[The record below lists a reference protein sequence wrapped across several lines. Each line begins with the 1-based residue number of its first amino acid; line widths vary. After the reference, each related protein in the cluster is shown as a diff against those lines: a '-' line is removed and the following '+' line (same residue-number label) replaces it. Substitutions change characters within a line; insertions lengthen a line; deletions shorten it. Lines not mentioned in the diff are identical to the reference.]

1 MNLELR
7 SIHASFAFMSY
18 SPIPDV
24 QLDWRKKMS
33 RFARSSI
40 SGLSLILILGFQQII
55 MAQSTPP
62 HVPIEWQTLA
72 EKTDYRETPR
82 YDETIS
88 YSRKL
93 ASASPLLRFKS
104 FGFSGEGRELPL
116 LVAASGNTF
125 TPAAARKAG
134 KAVILIQACIHA
146 GESDGKDAG
155 LALLRDIAIT
165 KSRAQLLDR
174 TVILFI
180 PIYNTDGHER
190 FGPFNRLNQNGP
202 AKMGW
207 RVTSA
212 NLNLNRDYMKAD
224 APETRAWLKLWTEW
238 NPDLLIDCHVTDGAD
253 FQYNITY
260 IYEHQEHA
268 PKPILEWMREAFDG
282 RIFPATE
289 STGNLLAQYMT
300 FRDNR
305 DLAKGI
311 DGFVMPPRFSTGY
324 TTIRNRPG
332 LTIET
337 HMLKDYRTRVR
348 GTYDLLRFTLEELN
362 RNTEKLL
369 RAVRVADEQTVKAGQ
384 SYDAASRYPLQIQ
397 ITDKPRTF
405 RFKGVESKTE
415 ESEVSGTSRVIFGAK
430 PLEVSIPFYDEGRVK
445 AAVAPPL
452 YYIVPP
458 QWKDVI
464 GVMAAH
470 GLKLQRLLEPATLE
484 VESYRF
490 SNVKFAAGP
499 FEGRIVP
506 GEMTRENVRERRT
519 FPAGSVLV
527 RVAQPAGNVAIH
539 LLEPDGPDS
548 FLAWGF
554 FNAIFEQKE
563 YGEDYIL
570 EKLAREML
578 AKDEKLKREFERKLS
593 SDPKFASNPSARLN
607 FFYERS
613 PYWDKQMNLY
623 PVGRITAPLN
633 IKVADYK

>member
-1 MNLELR
+1 ML
-7 SIHASFAFMSY
+7 
-18 SPIPDV
+18 
-24 QLDWRKKMS
+24 
-33 RFARSSI
+33 RFAV
-40 SGLSLILILGFQQII
+40 SLIRLFCLLTLLGFQQII

-62 HVPIEWQTLA
+62 PIPPEWQTHA

-88 YSRKL
+88 YSRRL
-93 ASASPLLRFKS
+93 ASASPLIRFQS
-104 FGFSGEGRELPL
+104 FGSSGEGRDLPL
-116 LVAASGNTF
+116 LIAASNNTF
-125 TPAAARKAG
+125 TPQAARKAG
-134 KAVILIQACIHA
+134 KAVIMIQACIHS

-165 KSRAQLLDR
+165 KTRPDLLDHV
-174 TVILFI
+174 VILFI

-190 FGPFNRLNQNGP
+190 FGPFNRINQNGP
-202 AKMGW
+202 AEMGW
-207 RVTSA
+207 RATTA

-260 IYEHQEHA
+260 IYEHHEHA
-268 PKPILEWMREAFDG
+268 SAPVLSWMRDAFDQ

-332 LTIET
+332 ITIET
-337 HMLKDYRTRVR
+337 HMLKDYRNRVR
-348 GTYDLLRFTLEELN
+348 GTYDLLRFTLEEVN
-362 RNTEKLL
+362 RSPEKLL
-369 RAVRVADEQTVKAGQ
+369 RAVREADEQTIRAGQ
-384 SYDAASRYPLQIQ
+384 QYDAARRYPLQIQ
-397 ITDKPRTF
+397 LTDKARTVQ
-405 RFKGVESKTE
+405 FKGVESRTE
-415 ESEVSGTSRVIFGAK
+415 QSEVSGATRVVFGTK
-430 PLEVSIPFYDEGRVK
+430 PVEVSIPFYDESRV
-445 AAVAPPL
+445 AASVAPPL

-458 QWKDVI
+458 QWREVI
-464 GVMAAH
+464 GVLAAH
-470 GLKLQRLLEPATLE
+470 GLQMKRLAAPATIE

-490 SNVKFAAGP
+490 KNVKFAASP

-506 GEMTRENVRERRT
+506 SDITHETVRESRLY
-519 FPAGSVLV
+519 PAGSIVV
-527 RVAQPAGNVAIH
+527 AVAQPAGNVAMH

-548 FLAWGF
+548 FIAWGF

-563 YGEDYIL
+563 YGEDYML

-578 AKDEKLKREFERKLS
+578 AKDEKLKREFEQKLA
-593 SDPKFASNPSARLN
+593 SDPKFAASPTARLN

-623 PVGRITAPLN
+623 PVGRVTLPL
-633 IKVADYK
+633 KVTLIDYR